1 MKRVRLRQPKVRI
14 VPQWESQLRLIQK
27 MRARGGTPVDSMGTH
42 AAADPAV
49 PKKTSDFYV
58 LVASLLSSQSKD
70 TVVFPALER
79 LKQYGLDID
88 TIIDT
93 KVQVLAQ
100 LIKPVGFY
108 NRKAANLKMICK
120 ILRSKHND
128 TIPNTVEGLMKLP
141 GIGPKMAYL
150 IMNTVTNEI
159 HGICVDTHV
168 HRISNRLGWVKTRT
182 PEETRK
188 ELESWLPRQY
198 WHDTNKLIVG
208 FGQSIC
214 KARGPRCEGCSLRRS
229 CKAYQ
234 NQRVHP

>member
-1 MKRVRLRQPKVRI
+1 MKRLRRPRVRI
-14 VPQWESQLRLIQK
+14 LPLWERQLRAIKK

-42 AAADPAV
+42 AAADQAV
-49 PKKTSDFYV
+49 PKKMSDFYV

-79 LKQYGLDID
+79 LKQHGLDID
-88 TIIDT
+88 TIIAT
-93 KVQVLAQ
+93 RVQALAQ

-208 FGQSIC
+208 FGQSVC
-214 KARGPRCEGCSLRRS
+214 KARGPRCGDCSLRSS
-229 CKAYQ
+229 CQAYQ

>member
-1 MKRVRLRQPKVRI
+1 MKRLRRPRVRI
-14 VPQWESQLRLIQK
+14 LPLWERQLRAIKK

-42 AAADPAV
+42 AAADQAV

-79 LKQYGLDID
+79 LKQHGLDID
-88 TIIDT
+88 TIIAT
-93 KVQVLAQ
+93 RVQALAQ

-150 IMNTVTNEI
+150 IMNTVTDEI

-168 HRISNRLGWVKTRT
+168 HRISNRLGWVNTGT

-214 KARGPRCEGCSLRRS
+214 KARGPRCHGCPLEGG
-229 CKAYQ
+229 CKASQY
-234 NQRVHP
+234 QRVQP